1 MYFSCK
7 RIAFDNQTYFTES
20 NMILYI
26 KNMVCDRCKMV
37 VADLFKQINV
47 SPIRIDLTEIEISEE
62 LTEDQENSLRNSL
75 EKVGFGLLD
84 DKRGQIV
91 EKIKTTIIEL
101 VQEQPDVLR
110 RINPSMYISEKVGR
124 EYKYLTTLFSEV
136 EGNTIEHYLIHQKI
150 KKVKELL
157 IYDEHSLS
165 QIADALQ
172 YKSVQHLSMQFK
184 KITGS
189 TPSQFKGLK
198 NR

>member
-1 MYFSCK
+1 
-7 RIAFDNQTYFTES
+7 
-20 NMILYI
+20 
-26 KNMVCDRCKMV
+26 MV
-37 VADLFKQINV
+37 VADLFKQINIV
-47 SPIRIDLTEIEISEE
+47 PIRIDLTNIEISEE
-62 LTEDQENSLRNSL
+62 LTEIQESTLRSSL
-75 EKVGFGLLD
+75 EQVGFGLLD
-84 DKRGQIV
+84 DKRSQI
-91 EKIKTTIIEL
+91 TTIIEL

-110 RINPSMYISEKVGR
+110 KINPSTYIAEKVGR

-184 KITGS
+184 KITGL
-189 TPSQFKGLK
+189 TPSQFKELK
-198 NR
+198 NSERYN

>member
-1 MYFSCK
+1 
-7 RIAFDNQTYFTES
+7 
-20 NMILYI
+20 MILHI

-37 VADLFKQINV
+37 VADLFKQINI

-62 LTEDQENSLRNSL
+62 LTEEQENTLRSSL
-75 EKVGFGLLD
+75 ERVGFGLLD
-84 DKRGQIV
+84 DKRGQII

-101 VQEQPDVLR
+101 VQEQPNVLR
-110 RINPSMYISEKVGR
+110 KINPSMYISEKVGR

-150 KKVKELL
+150 KRVKELL
-157 IYDEHSLS
+157 TYDEHSLS

-184 KITGS
+184 KITGL
-189 TPSQFKGLK
+189 TPSQYKESK
-198 NR
+198 KK

>member
-1 MYFSCK
+1 M
-7 RIAFDNQTYFTES
+7 YFTET

-37 VADLFKQINV
+37 VADLFKQINIV
-47 SPIRIDLTEIEISEE
+47 PIRIDLTEIEISEE
-62 LTEDQENSLRNSL
+62 LTEAQENTLRSSL
-75 EKVGFGLLD
+75 EQVGFELLD
-84 DKRGQIV
+84 DKRGQII

-110 RINPSMYISEKVGR
+110 KINSSLYIAEKVGK

-184 KITGS
+184 KITGL
-189 TPSQFKGLK
+189 TPSHFKELK
-198 NR
+198 KRK

>member
-1 MYFSCK
+1 M
-7 RIAFDNQTYFTES
+7 AFHNQIYFTET
-20 NMILYI
+20 NMILHI

-37 VADLFKQINV
+37 VADLFKQINI

-62 LTEDQENSLRNSL
+62 LTEEQENTLRSSL
-75 EKVGFGLLD
+75 ERVGFGLLD
-84 DKRGQIV
+84 DKRGQII

-101 VQEQPDVLR
+101 VQEQPNVLR
-110 RINPSMYISEKVGR
+110 KINPSMYISEKVGR

-157 IYDEHSLS
+157 TYDEHSLS

-184 KITGS
+184 KITGL
-189 TPSQFKGLK
+189 TPSQYKESK
-198 NR
+198 KK

>member
-1 MYFSCK
+1 M
-7 RIAFDNQTYFTES
+7 AFDNQMYFTET

-37 VADLFKQINV
+37 VADLFKQINIV
-47 SPIRIDLTEIEISEE
+47 PIRIDLTEIEISEE
-62 LTEDQENSLRNSL
+62 LTEAQENTLRSSFK
-75 EKVGFGLLD
+75 KVGFELMD
-84 DKRGQIV
+84 DKRGQII

-110 RINPSMYISEKVGR
+110 KINSSLYIAEKVGK

-184 KITGS
+184 KITGL
-189 TPSQFKGLK
+189 TPSHFKESK
-198 NR
+198 KRE